1 MQWYE
6 PLAVK
11 WPNLTGSR
19 KSHPSHWDTIVK
31 LADHWEHGSA
41 EWFPHIMTICNCSPP
56 LWENPQLSTF
66 NPWKETTI
74 APLISIPFYVL
85 NILSAFFTKLS
96 KRAKHNTNPLTISF
110 SNKKLISSSV
120 SLFALYHMQT
130 KDYKLLLQS
139 KTFLQKKASAL
150 LLLLLPMILK

>member
-19 KSHPSHWDTIVK
+19 KSHPP
-31 LADHWEHGSA
+31 HWETHRKIGWPLGTWQR

-74 APLISIPFYVL
+74 ALLISIPFYVL

-110 SNKKLISSSV
+110 SKKKLISSSV